1 VRVEDGFVTLPELPG
16 LGFEGKA
23 RLAQVMRQL
32 AE

>member
-1 VRVEDGFVTLPELPG
+1 VEDGYVTLPEHPG

-23 RLAQVMRQL
+23 ALAGRMRAL